1 MKDESK
7 LIQLEKEIN
16 ELSNDFLLLKNSIIR
31 ILTIVSTCFLVGL
44 IVGCLL

>member
-1 MKDESK
+1 MKNEFK

-16 ELSNDFLLLKNSIIR
+16 ELSDSFLIFKSSIIR
-31 ILTIVSTCFLVGL
+31 ILTIVSICFLVGL